1 MVKKYDLHPWDRFG
15 RLTITWERE
24 YRGHLIYEKC
34 ICDCWNTKRISR
46 YNLICWGTK
55 SCKCLLSEHWRKH
68 QEEYCTKHK
77 MSRTRIYHIYQAA
90 KARCERPKAT
100 NYKYYWGRWIKFLWN
115 SFEDFYKDMG
125 ISYKDHVDKHGEK
138 DTTLDR
144 IDVNWNYCKENCR
157 WATRMEQMH
166 NRNI

>member
-1 MVKKYDLHPWDRFG
+1 M
-15 RLTITWERE
+15 
-24 YRGHLIYEKC
+24 
-34 ICDCWNTKRISR
+34 
-46 YNLICWGTK
+46 
-55 SCKCLLSEHWRKH
+55 
-68 QEEYCTKHK
+68 
-77 MSRTRIYHIYQAA
+77 
-90 KARCERPKAT
+90 
-100 NYKYYWGRWIKFLWN
+100 WN

-125 ISYKDHVDKHGEK
+125 ISYKDHVDKYGEN